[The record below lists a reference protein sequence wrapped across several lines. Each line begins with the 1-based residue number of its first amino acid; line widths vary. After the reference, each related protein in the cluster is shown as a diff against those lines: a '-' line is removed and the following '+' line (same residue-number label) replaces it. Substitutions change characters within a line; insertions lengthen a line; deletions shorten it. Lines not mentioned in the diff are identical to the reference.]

1 MSSALVEHVGPD
13 QAGVDQV
20 VTAREELLRLVRV
33 VVAVPLID
41 LHELLDAE
49 NDQVGELD
57 HRVLA
62 GVDRITELNHV
73 LDPLRSD
80 DLEPPKSR
88 HRRDFSFE
96 LLLLVDDNHAT
107 RGPTKANFDMLIDGG
122 RQVVEREKIRDTAVE
137 TGVFGSVSR
146 SVEADLIQ
154 SDDVRMVGTRSDQ
167 AQKVECELATAISI
181 VPSENPASVGAEQ
194 VI

>member
-1 MSSALVEHVGPD
+1 
-13 QAGVDQV
+13 
-20 VTAREELLRLVRV
+20 
-33 VVAVPLID
+33 
-41 LHELLDAE
+41 
-49 NDQVGELD
+49 
-57 HRVLA
+57 
-62 GVDRITELNHV
+62 
-73 LDPLRSD
+73 
-80 DLEPPKSR
+80 
-88 HRRDFSFE
+88 
-96 LLLLVDDNHAT
+96 
-107 RGPTKANFDMLIDGG
+107 MLIDGG